1 MTVTT
6 SAPAPAYARTIAG
19 SGPGLLVAHG
29 AGGSVDANYGP
40 ILDRLAADHTV
51 VGVDYPGTGGTPRST
66 GPLDLDE
73 LADQLV
79 AAADAAGL
87 DRFAVSGYSLG
98 GPVALRVAARHPER
112 VTALILTAT
121 FPRADH
127 TLRLTGQLWRELFL
141 LGDRDRL
148 ALFMAP
154 KALSPAALNGLSEA
168 DLAATLKGTGESA
181 PDGTAEHLALID
193 DVDVRG
199 DLAGIAVPTLVVS
212 TTQDQ
217 LVPPSLHR
225 EVAAGIPGARLA
237 ELTSGHLPFVE
248 TPAEWARLITDF
260 LAEHGA

>member
-6 SAPAPAYARTIAG
+6 PAPAYARTIAG

-40 ILDRLAADHTV
+40 ILGELTAGHTV
-51 VGVDYPGTGGTPRST
+51 VGVDFPGTGGTPRST
-66 GPLDLDE
+66 EPLSLDE

-98 GPVALRVAARHPER
+98 GPVAIRVAARYPER

-121 FPRADH
+121 FPRVDH
-127 TLRLTGQLWRELFL
+127 TLRLTARLWRELFL
-141 LGDRDRL
+141 AGDRDRL
-148 ALFMAP
+148 ALFMVQ
-154 KALSPAALNGLSEA
+154 KALSPALLNGLSEA

-181 PDGTAEHLALID
+181 PAGTPEHLALID
-193 DVDVRG
+193 GVDVRG
-199 DLAGIAVPTLVVS
+199 DLPGITVPTLVVS
-212 TTQDQ
+212 ATQDQ

-237 ELTSGHLPFVE
+237 EVTSGHLPFAE

-260 LAEHGA
+260 LAEHDA